1 MSDSFKQHP
10 KHFSKGGEKFSCSPY
25 LRACLLGGQL
35 CPSPYTFLARQSHFS
50 HLSQK
55 SLAQRKEMTFD
66 RKLKT
71 LGLRLFSTYIALLSK
86 SDKKFL
92 HEITVNSQ
100 S

>member
-1 MSDSFKQHP
+1 
-10 KHFSKGGEKFSCSPY
+10 
-25 LRACLLGGQL
+25 
-35 CPSPYTFLARQSHFS
+35 
-50 HLSQK
+50 
-55 SLAQRKEMTFD
+55 MTFD